1 MFEKARQTFRNYPR
15 SFWMM
20 IVVNF
25 IDQLGGSLLIPFF
38 ALYVTKKFNIGMT
51 EVGVLF
57 AVFGISSFLGAFP
70 GGALTDRFGRKG
82 IIIFGLLASS
92 ISRLFM
98 GMASTYQL
106 FVIVAFIAGIF
117 SDVSKPVYESIFMD
131 ILPQEIRTSGFGIRR
146 VAYNLAIVGGPV
158 IGGFVATHSYLTLF
172 IMSTVASGL
181 AALIVFLFIAETKP
195 APLKGEKEES
205 TTEIFAGYLRVLRDV
220 RFMAFVGTSLFAWMI
235 YVNMSTTLGVYLR
248 NQHGVPESGYG
259 WLLSLNA
266 IMVVL
271 FQFSVTQWT
280 GKRPLLPMMALGTM
294 FLAIG
299 LGMYAFVASYTLFA
313 IAMAILTI
321 GELIAFPISAALV
334 ASFAPQNMRGRYNF
348 IFYDSWVIAYAIGPY
363 LAGLILD
370 NLDPSLLWYACAGLG
385 LVTTLIFL
393 WLHLWIHP
401 RTVPTVQKA

>member
-1 MFEKARQTFRNYPR
+1 
-15 SFWMM
+15 
-20 IVVNF
+20 
-25 IDQLGGSLLIPFF
+25 
-38 ALYVTKKFNIGMT
+38 
-51 EVGVLF
+51 
-57 AVFGISSFLGAFP
+57 
-70 GGALTDRFGRKG
+70 
-82 IIIFGLLASS
+82 
-92 ISRLFM
+92 
-98 GMASTYQL
+98 
-106 FVIVAFIAGIF
+106 
-117 SDVSKPVYESIFMD
+117 
-131 ILPQEIRTSGFGIRR
+131 
-146 VAYNLAIVGGPV
+146 
-158 IGGFVATHSYLTLF
+158 
-172 IMSTVASGL
+172 
-181 AALIVFLFIAETKP
+181 
-195 APLKGEKEES
+195 
-205 TTEIFAGYLRVLRDV
+205 
-220 RFMAFVGTSLFAWMI
+220 MAFVGTSLFAWMI